1 MELSFA
7 FLLSTVVLIVFYAV
21 DFFFARLLNVLKQDH
36 LELDECSPE
45 ESPDLDPVLVVSSL
59 QQTAVEMLE
68 YQRRRFRMDE
78 GKGLSVTP
86 EIDPAPPTTVDVG
99 CLSIAASP
107 RRSENVV
114 HVVVIICGL
123 VGPFATVCQALFPN
137 AFGWCRFNFPYFVQ
151 YIGAFSGV
159 ASVSVY
165 TGRVWHCSS
174 YSEVS
179 RKQWLELMWFRL
191 DFMCLTAVAAF
202 LGAGSWV
209 VTICLLAVGFY
220 LAHRV
225 MRIEKRIEALQLE
238 TQLVRGE
245 IDVDRVFAP
254 GTAEAARALGTSDRH
269 GYDALA

>member
-1 MELSFA
+1 MELSFP
-7 FLLSTVVLIVFYAV
+7 FLLSTVVLIVFYTV

-45 ESPDLDPVLVVSSL
+45 ESPDLDPAFVVGSL
-59 QQTAVEMLE
+59 KQVAVEMLE
-68 YQRRRFRMDE
+68 YQRRRFHMGETGVPSTAAD
-78 GKGLSVTP
+78 S
-86 EIDPAPPTTVDVG
+86 DPVPSATVDF
-99 CLSIAASP
+99 CNLPTAASSHP
-107 RRSENVV
+107 SENVV

-137 AFGWCRFNFPYFVQ
+137 AFGWCRFNFAYFVQ

-191 DFMCLTAVAAF
+191 DFMCLMSVAAF
-202 LGAGSWV
+202 FGAGSWV
-209 VTICLLAVGFY
+209 VTICLLAIGFY
-220 LAHRV
+220 LAYRV
-225 MRIEKRIEALQLE
+225 MRIEKWMQSLQVE

-245 IDVDRVFAP
+245 VDVDRVYVP
-254 GTAEAARALGTSDRH
+254 GTVEAAKALGTSEKQ
-269 GYDALA
+269 GYNAVV